1 MEYLKTDIWNNITAY
16 PHCCIGEGIH
26 SVCVYIEDGKKVI
39 GVPRKAIYNRLGL
52 NINNGSYDTFTLDM
66 DINYEKAHNNHVGN
80 DIVIKDEE
88 TRKALLQL
96 GQNIYDFQERFIA
109 VFFKDWSDTLN
120 AVKKTDNQGFPGNCN
135 PYYKEFR
142 CSIEKDDN
150 TNRYVLSGVKG
161 TPLMYFNNK
170 SNAEQ
175 FLSIL
180 RNVVNV
186 IIDYYRTL

>member
-1 MEYLKTDIWNNITAY
+1 MDIHEEKNKSQHKAGINWKKAKHYLF
-16 PHCCIGEGIH
+16 CCIPFFSNEFL
-26 SVCVYIEDGKKVI
+26 E
-39 GVPRKAIYNRLGL
+39 RL
-52 NINNGSYDTFTLDM
+52 TFWDWAPM
-66 DINYEKAHNNHVGN
+66 IVGN

-88 TRKALLQL
+88 TKKALLQL

-120 AVKKTDNQGFPGNCN
+120 AVKKTDNQGIPDNCN

-142 CSIEKDDN
+142 CSIQKKDDN

>member
-1 MEYLKTDIWNNITAY
+1 MKYLGTSSMYNITAY
-16 PHCCIGEGIH
+16 PHCCIGEEIH
-26 SVCVYIEDGKKVI
+26 SVCVYIDGAQKVI
-39 GVPRKAIYNRLGL
+39 GVPRKVIYKRLGL
-52 NINNGSYDTFTLDM
+52 DIDNDLYDTFTLDM
-66 DINYEKAHNNHVGN
+66 DINCDKSLDGNN
-80 DIVIKDEE
+80 IVIKDQKTKE
-88 TRKALLQL
+88 ALLQF
-96 GQNIYDFQERFIA
+96 GQDIYKLQEKFIA
-109 VFFKDWSDTLN
+109 EFFKDWSDTLN
-120 AVKKTDNQGFPGNCN
+120 AVKKTDNQGIPDNCN

-142 CSIEKDDN
+142 CSIEKKDDN

>member
-39 GVPRKAIYNRLGL
+39 GVPRKA
-52 NINNGSYDTFTLDM
+52 
-66 DINYEKAHNNHVGN
+66 
-80 DIVIKDEE
+80 
-88 TRKALLQL
+88 LLQL

-120 AVKKTDNQGFPGNCN
+120 AVKKTDNQGIPDNCN

-142 CSIEKDDN
+142 CSIEKKDDN
-150 TNRYVLSGVKG
+150 TNRYVLSSVKG

>member
-1 MEYLKTDIWNNITAY
+1 MKTDIWNNITAY

-39 GVPRKAIYNRLGL
+39 GVPRKA
-52 NINNGSYDTFTLDM
+52 
-66 DINYEKAHNNHVGN
+66 
-80 DIVIKDEE
+80 
-88 TRKALLQL
+88 
-96 GQNIYDFQERFIA
+96 
-109 VFFKDWSDTLN
+109 
-120 AVKKTDNQGFPGNCN
+120 
-135 PYYKEFR
+135 YYKEFR